1 MNPDDLKRK
10 EAVRALI
17 NLALLEGMLIFVV
30 IAVYLYTN
38 SIAYLIGGVVAT
50 SFIFAPLILRWVRD
64 HAPAL
69 RTPAAGAPE
78 DRR

>member
-1 MNPDDLKRK
+1 VNPDDLKRK

-38 SIAYLIGGVVAT
+38 SIAYLIGGVIAT
-50 SFIFAPLILRWVRD
+50 SFIFAPLILRWMRD

-69 RTPAAGAPE
+69 RAPAVDAPE